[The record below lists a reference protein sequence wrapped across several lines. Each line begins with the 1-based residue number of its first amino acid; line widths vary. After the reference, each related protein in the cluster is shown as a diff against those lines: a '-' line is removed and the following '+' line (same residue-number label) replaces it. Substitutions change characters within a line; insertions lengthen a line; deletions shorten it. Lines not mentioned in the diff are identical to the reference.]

1 MSLTLKDLKEHQ
13 NILDVPAVEKTPLL
27 AQNHLQI
34 QELSSEGGFSSTTI
48 VQPGSY
54 DNITNSQ
61 GEVTNFGGDPDDEPI
76 IPSSDPVPK
85 TTA

>member
-1 MSLTLKDLKEHQ
+1 MFLTLKDLKQHQ
-13 NILDVPAVEKTPLL
+13 NILAVPAVEKTPML

-34 QELSSEGGFSSTTI
+34 QELSSTTI

-85 TTA
+85 TTAQ